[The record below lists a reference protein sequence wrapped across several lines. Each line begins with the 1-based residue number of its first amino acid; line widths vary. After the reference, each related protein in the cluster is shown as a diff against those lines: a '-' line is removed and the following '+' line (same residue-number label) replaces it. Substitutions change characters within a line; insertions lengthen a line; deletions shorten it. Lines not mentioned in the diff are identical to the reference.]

1 MGQIVSA
8 AAKPKRCNLSKLS
21 QLGTPAAGEYILVSS
36 DNSMNAAGQG
46 NFDCYIVGD
55 GHTAATALPLINI
68 SPDFKEWAGAKVS
81 NEKHYGNHEMDYT
94 DSVIY
99 SPCILQAPSDSKAI
113 LKKVIFNTTS
123 LGADIDNSVSV
134 AFGVYNSDKTKN
146 VHFIVT
152 KNAGDNFIALTG
164 QEVPAGGFLAFEKGG
179 WVKCTLGG
187 ANTIPMYYSTNVKG
201 QGSLNGPYNNKVMYL
216 NVEVV
221 YEVETQQNELSFG
234 DAVKKAE
241 MPENEIEIL
250 KFYGNGALALNPTK
264 NGFAVMAT
272 NTPNNCRGTII
283 PIEIFDTSK
292 AIRLAPNGKTSRTEI
307 AFITDKDDY
316 GYNKTIPFCEGTG
329 LYDTTSW
336 LKIPNDCQWVVINA
350 DADTAALP
358 TVYQCDWDT
367 IKNEQKNLRI
377 AILGDSYSTFE
388 NWIPQGYL
396 TQYPAYDVE
405 KVQDTWFWQLCEM
418 TGCSLLK
425 NVSYG
430 GATICTTGY
439 NGADYS
445 QKSLVYTA
453 EQNLGQGNV
462 LNDKPDIIL
471 IYAGT
476 NDHWASSP
484 VGTAVRSGWTA
495 NDLQSTIPA
504 FDYIINYLQTW
515 NPNARIIVLLNSWV
529 YGGSEMETGI
539 IAECE
544 YWGVEYR
551 KIGQIIMD
559 VADGHPHKL
568 AMSLI
573 AATAA
578 GMIEFGK

>member
-1 MGQIVSA
+1 MGQIVGG
-8 AAKPKRCNLSKLS
+8 AAKPKRCNLNKLS
-21 QLGTPAAGEYILVSS
+21 QLGTPAAGEHILVSS

-55 GHTAATALPLINI
+55 RKTPAAELPLISI

-81 NEKHYGNHEMDYT
+81 NEKRYGNHEMDYT
-94 DSVIY
+94 SSLRY
-99 SPCILQAPSDSKAI
+99 APCIFQAPSNSKAI
-113 LKKVIFNTTS
+113 LKKVIFNTTQ
-123 LGADIDNSVSV
+123 LGADIDNAVSV
-134 AFGVYNSDKTKN
+134 GFGVYNADKTKN
-146 VHFIVT
+146 SNFSVT
-152 KNAGDNFIALTG
+152 KNAGESYIDLTG
-164 QEVPAGGFLAFEKGG
+164 HEVPAGGYLVFNKAEWG
-179 WVKCTLGG
+179 KCTAGG
-187 ANTIPMYYSTNVKG
+187 MSTLLEYYAYNATETANLRG
-201 QGSLNGPYNNKVMYL
+201 AGNKYIFT

-221 YEVETQQNELSFG
+221 YEEETTQDDLSFA
-234 DAVKKAE
+234 DVVQNAE
-241 MPENEIEIL
+241 NPEKEVVVT
-250 KFYGNGALALNPTK
+250 KFYGGSMIVVNSMHNA
-264 NGFAVMAT
+264 FAATAT
-272 NTPNNCRGTII
+272 NTTSNARGTII
-283 PIEIFDTSK
+283 PVEIFDREK
-292 AIRLAPNGKTSRTEI
+292 AIRLAPNDNAPVTSI
-307 AFITDKDDY
+307 SFITNKDDFGY
-316 GYNKTIPFCEGTG
+316 GKTIPFCEGTG
-329 LYDTTSW
+329 LYDTTAW
-336 LKIPNDCQWVVINA
+336 LPIPSDCQYVVITA
-350 DADTAALP
+350 DNTTRAIP
-358 TVYQCDWDT
+358 TIYQCDWDT
-367 IKNEQKNLRI
+367 IKNKQKHLRF

-396 TQYPAYDVE
+396 TQYPYEDVT

-425 NVSYG
+425 NAAFG

-476 NDHWASSP
+476 NDAWAGSP
-484 VGTAVRSGWTA
+484 VGTAVRSGWTST
-495 NDLQSTIPA
+495 DLQSTIPA

-515 NPNARIIVLLNSWV
+515 NPNARIIVMLNSWV
-529 YGGSEMETGI
+529 YGGGEMETGI

-551 KIGQIIMD
+551 KIDQIIMA
-559 VADGHPHKL
+559 ADKHPHKL
-568 AMSLI
+568 VMSLI
-573 AATAA
+573 AATVA